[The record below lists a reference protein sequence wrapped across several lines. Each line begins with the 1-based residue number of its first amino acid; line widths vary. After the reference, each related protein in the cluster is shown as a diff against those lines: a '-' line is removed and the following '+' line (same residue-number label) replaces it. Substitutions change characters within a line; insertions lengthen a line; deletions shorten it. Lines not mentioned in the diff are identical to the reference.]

1 MTKCLKSRACGTFCL
16 VLFANG
22 NSKNIPANRHT
33 TNWRIGKIR
42 LQKGIFLSVICPL
55 QRPSLRGR
63 LLRVME
69 CYNLAMYKIY
79 VVEDDKG
86 IADGISQCLSAWEME
101 VAVVSDFRNVLGEIK
116 ELDPHLI
123 IMDITLPYMGGYH
136 WCQEIRK
143 TSNVPIIFI
152 SSATDN
158 MNIVMA
164 MNMGADDYIPKP
176 FDQSVLIAKVQ
187 ALLRRTY
194 DFNQGSFT
202 LQAKGAVLNM
212 NDNSLTYEGKKI
224 ELARNEYKI
233 LLTLMENKN
242 KVVSREKLMEVLWE
256 TDSFVDENTLTVNV
270 GRLRKTLE
278 AAGLTD
284 FIKTKFGVGYILED
298 E

>member
-1 MTKCLKSRACGTFCL
+1 
-16 VLFANG
+16 
-22 NSKNIPANRHT
+22 
-33 TNWRIGKIR
+33 
-42 LQKGIFLSVICPL
+42 
-55 QRPSLRGR
+55 
-63 LLRVME
+63 
-69 CYNLAMYKIY
+69 MYKIY

-101 VAVVSDFRNVLGEIK
+101 VSAVSDFRNVLGEIQ
-116 ELDPHLI
+116 EIGPHLI

-194 DFNQGSFT
+194 DFNQGSFS
-202 LQAKGAVLNM
+202 LQARGAVLNT
-212 NDNSLTYEGKKI
+212 NDNSLTFEGRKI

-233 LLTLMENKN
+233 LLVLMQNKN

-278 AAGLTD
+278 GAGIKDL
-284 FIKTKFGVGYILED
+284 IKTRFGVGYILED